1 MLRWL
6 LLIGLVLLA
15 LAGFE
20 RERLAPYAPAFM
32 ASWLGS
38 SNSDGD
44 NGTAGGG
51 RKQHGSGAPVAVE
64 VASAGSGSLPILRD
78 TIGTIVPVNST
89 VMSSEETGTI
99 AAIAVGDGAV
109 VRQGDLLVSL
119 DDRAAR
125 AQIAKDQAA
134 IQRDQATLDQS
145 QRDLQRAE
153 LLLKSGA
160 VDAQQAD
167 TARSA
172 AQSAAAVLEIDKAT
186 LAADQVA
193 LDKLH
198 IVAPFDGRLG
208 AFQVSPGALVTPGTA
223 IVTLTQVSPVRAAF
237 TLAES
242 DLALLQDSLS
252 QGTLTVTLRPA
263 GGATDE
269 VSGKVDFIDNAI
281 DPASGSISLRASIDN
296 PDGRL
301 VAKQAFSATVQA
313 GEKDGLVIVPTVAVQ
328 PRQDG
333 SVVYVVGSDDTV
345 AIRKVE
351 VAFRV
356 GDRTGLTAGLSA
368 GDVVVTEGQGALTDV
383 AKVKPQSK
391 ADGNRQS
398 TPAQPPADATAA
410 R

>member
-15 LAGFE
+15 VAGFK
-20 RERLAPYAPAFM
+20 RERLAPYAPAFI

-38 SNSDGD
+38 SDTSKDG
-44 NGTAGGG
+44 GSAGGG

-64 VASAGSGSLPILRD
+64 VAAAESGSLPILRD

-125 AQIAKDQAA
+125 AQIVKDQAA
-134 IQRDQATLDQS
+134 IQRDQAALDQT

-186 LAADQVA
+186 LAADHVA

-252 QGTLTVTLRPA
+252 KGTLKVTLRPS
-263 GGATDE
+263 GGSNGE
-269 VSGKVDFIDNAI
+269 VSGTVDFIDNAV

-296 PDGRL
+296 PNGRL

-313 GEKDGLVIVPTVAVQ
+313 GERDGLVIVPTVAVQ

-333 SVVYVVGSDDTV
+333 NVVYVVASDDTV
-345 AIRKVE
+345 SIRKVD

-356 GDRTGLTAGLSA
+356 GDRTGLTSGLSA
-368 GDVVVTEGQGALTDV
+368 GDVVVTEGQGALTDG
-383 AKVKPQSK
+383 AKVKPSSK
-391 ADGNRQS
+391 TDGDGKAA
-398 TPAQPPADATAA
+398 PARPPTDATAA